1 MPLTTRAMWPELVRK
16 TVVKHAKRFEPK
28 PCHFQMM
35 AMMRCLSQHNQRS
48 EMCTVAARAYQT
60 CMRQKGRIGGHTK
73 SAPQQTKYSIR
84 KNKLRKRGHHHPD

>member
-1 MPLTTRAMWPELVRK
+1 MGTEARVRA
-16 TVVKHAKRFEPK
+16 
-28 PCHFQMM
+28 
-35 AMMRCLSQHNQRS
+35 S

-84 KNKLRKRGHHHPD
+84 KNKLRKPPSDFKQGNGGAASSKDGSFLGPLAFSMAVM